1 MAINYTKPDVEVLQ
15 DFQNIT
21 PLVNLATLQTVV
33 VGPSYKKLKEFNDAD
48 STSYKVGTY
57 TRGERFE
64 AKFPELPAGSK
75 IDYDSLSIS
84 IKNYSG
90 EHEIPK
96 AVAKVSGNSGAITE
110 IGDDYILFVDN
121 NVDFNEAGVS
131 YPVDELGAPVVEAD
145 NDADCVSFIHNS
157 EYCYLE
163 VQEVVDAHTLKLDNP
178 DSVVTTT
185 AEGIE
190 YNCGNFGWSLDEN
203 DNIIIS
209 TRLSHNGSVY
219 ISGEALRTDYCD
231 RLISVGS
238 VDDLESIFGA
248 GEVTLDNPLAYGM
261 SKVLPYLGSA
271 EVVAGLMVESD
282 DVIGYQKAFEFLESQ
297 EVYCIVPLT
306 NNPIVHQMLKE
317 HVIAMSDVLE
327 KRERI
332 GLINSAKI
340 TRQVK
345 SGFLGRKNS
354 KGVYDFAQGNITN
367 SGKELLD
374 TVDSEYT
381 EFKNIENDTPV
392 TYTVT
397 NAMERGVI
405 IVKGYA
411 EGDAV
416 QYSTSDNPAVYKSAT
431 VNADGYAVIAQEG
444 NKTIASIKFS
454 PVANNSS
461 AKDVYVHLFKTTK
474 PMANS
479 AYAYGITAT
488 SGSVLSNASITV
500 PNNKKCIKIRAFN
513 KGTVQ
518 RQGRSING
526 VTLPV
531 VFTVSLEGDSVAQQI
546 SASGTFVF
554 EKNISSITV
563 ANASGEGTATAPET
577 VVDIMIM
584 SNGGSYKLDSFSDE
598 YASFLTDKV
607 TPGEDQLVIINK
619 NVVDPYTYSGYGE
632 TRYLISEVVEEDTL
646 KVSKVYDEA
655 EDQFVDSIFEAK
667 NEEPLYYRVETPVIN
682 NKRELAQ
689 AYADMSAS
697 FGTRRIAHVFAPSV
711 GVSDD
716 GYTTTMVPGYYFACA
731 VAGATQAYPPQ
742 RGFTNMSFA
751 GFVKVSGTNDTFSES
766 QMDIIASG
774 GTMIVIQPNVTS
786 ALTVRHQ
793 LTTDMTSVETREYSV
808 TKDVDY
814 MAKMARNTFR
824 PYIGKYVI
832 NDATLE
838 MLYKLGGSLISK
850 WLTDGTALTGT
861 VVDKFAVDP
870 DQSDRVYACF
880 NIKVPLP
887 LNYIRLIFII

>member
-96 AVAKVSGNSGAITE
+96 AIAKVSGNSGAITE

-131 YPVDELGAPVVEAD
+131 YPVDELGAPVIEAD

-163 VQEVVDAHTLKLDNP
+163 VQEVVDSHTLKLDNP

-374 TVDSEYT
+374 TVDSEYA
-381 EFKNIENDTPV
+381 EFKSIENDAPV

-488 SGSVLSNASITV
+488 SGSVLSNAGI
-500 PNNKKCIKIRAFN
+500 
-513 KGTVQ
+513 
-518 RQGRSING
+518 ING

-577 VVDIMIM
+577 VVDIMLM

-646 KVSKVYDEA
+646 KVLEWFY
-655 EDQFVDSIFEAK
+655 K
-667 NEEPLYYRVETPVIN
+667 NKLFRTIYEKEEI
-682 NKRELAQ
+682 
-689 AYADMSAS
+689 
-697 FGTRRIAHVFAPSV
+697 
-711 GVSDD
+711 
-716 GYTTTMVPGYYFACA
+716 MVPGYYFACA

-870 DQSDRVYACF
+870 DQNDRVYACF

-887 LNYIRLIFII
+887 LNYIRLIFVI